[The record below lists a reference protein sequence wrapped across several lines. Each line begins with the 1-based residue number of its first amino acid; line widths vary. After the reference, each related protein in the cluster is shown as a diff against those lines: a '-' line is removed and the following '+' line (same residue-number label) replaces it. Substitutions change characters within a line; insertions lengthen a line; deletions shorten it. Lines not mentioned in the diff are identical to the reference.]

1 MVAPAS
7 SSAPPLSMATNA
19 ALRGMRQAEVRAAEA
34 ASTIVQSGVAA
45 PVPLGRAE
53 MQALEAGP
61 DMLKGLTDL
70 HQARLA
76 YKANAEVLRGA
87 DAMAAALLRWSV

>member
-1 MVAPAS
+1 
-7 SSAPPLSMATNA
+7 MATNA
-19 ALRGMRQAEVRAAEA
+19 ALRGMRRAEAQAAEA
-34 ASTIVQSGVAA
+34 AFSIVRSGTAA
-45 PVPLGRAE
+45 PVPLSQAQ

-61 DMLKGLTDL
+61 DMLKGLTEL
-70 HQARLA
+70 HQAKLA